1 MGSRAS
7 ELQLQGLDLF
17 TKPMEECPKIGHP
30 FEDLTTDDPEVKG
43 NLVCASKVKECED
56 VVLHLHSPTQLLDY
70 RESNPYHVGRDR
82 SGATS
87 EDQNRNEYAGQAHY
101 KDLPSAGIRL
111 K

>member
-30 FEDLTTDDPEVKG
+30 FEDLTTDDPDVKG

-56 VVLHLHSPTQLLDY
+56 VVLHLTAPHNSWITGKVIHTISDKTRVVPQVRIKTKTSMLDRPITKICLLQ
-70 RESNPYHVGRDR
+70 ESG
-82 SGATS
+82 
-87 EDQNRNEYAGQAHY
+87 
-101 KDLPSAGIRL
+101 
-111 K
+111 